1 MQVIVENAVA
11 YNIEL
16 LYVQCFVYKIVLR
29 KFFGS
34 KTEIQAKIYA
44 HTLMPAFSKVIKYD
58 LSPFPLTP
66 I

>member
-34 KTEIQAKIYA
+34 KTEIQAKTYA
-44 HTLMPAFSKVIKYD
+44 HTLMPVFYKM
-58 LSPFPLTP
+58 
-66 I
+66 